1 MAHIWRQIWTL
12 THKNLIITLYRH
24 WLSTPL
30 RALFFPLLFVIF
42 LYKTTSPE
50 PPGKSYS
57 RNLFFPSSQFGI
69 GEPRPVRTLFHATD
83 GASGGRNRIVF
94 VNSGFSGG
102 EIDLV
107 ITNVTAPLR
116 GSNILVKTFQTE
128 NELRTECH
136 SSFRGSSRCMCA
148 AVFYASPSEG
158 SGGRWNYSIR
168 ADGILGTKVN
178 TKAGDNDAQ
187 IYTLPLQHSID
198 SAISRLGTLKPIN
211 GGASK
216 TIFEYPFTA
225 RTHEQQQDDIHS
237 KYMNNVVNILAV
249 AFYISMVGVVYQTTG
264 LIATERETG
273 MADLLDTMM
282 PNQTS
287 WQRQMIRLTSYHL
300 AFVIIYGP
308 GWVGMGAILGA
319 MAFRETSVI
328 IPIVF
333 NMLSGLSL
341 TSFAVFAGGFFR
353 KAQLS
358 GILAVIVSFALA
370 ILAQLS
376 GKVATWVMAVLS
388 FLFPPMNYVYF
399 IITVAR
405 WESQTNAAN
414 LLRPAPN
421 ISSALPAIVF
431 WIFAILQAVIY
442 PFLGAIVERG
452 LYGIPCT
459 SRKTKISNSPV
470 AVHLSRMSKAYR
482 RSFLRRA
489 ISFMTR
495 KHITTVWAVEDLSLQ
510 AYRGE
515 IMVLLGANGSGKSTT
530 LDAIAGIH
538 PVSSG
543 EIVIDY
549 PNSQGTLGY
558 CPQKNILWDDLTV
571 AEHVKVFDSIK
582 SVGPRSSA
590 DNLRNLIK
598 DCDLAKK
605 DSTYSKHLSGGQKR
619 KLQMAMMFAGRSTV
633 CCVDEVSSGVDP
645 LSRRKLW
652 DILLAERGRRSII
665 LTTHFLDEADLLA
678 DRIAILA
685 HGSLKAEGTCVEL
698 KQRLGTGYR
707 VHLYNMP
714 GVIKPPLYGD
724 VLHANHEKGTVYYPG
739 TSADTLVFLKRLQ
752 EDGLKEYQVSGPT
765 IEDAFLK
772 VADEANSDHASF
784 DHGSDTRSLLAKPAA
799 ALVSM
804 EQGRSS
810 TYLELL
816 SGRRTSM
823 LKQFT
828 ILFSK
833 RFTILLRNIAPSI
846 AALAIPIVTA
856 GCASI
861 FLRNVESVDCNPALG
876 GAASGLESSA
886 QSFRL
891 IAGPMSQ
898 LSEIALQKISEAP
911 PGSVTY
917 VENLS
922 QFDYEVQRQ
931 FANLT
936 PGGFFLGEKPVFAWR
951 ADLPIVPGIILQNVM
966 NSMLLNTT
974 IITDYKPLDIPF
986 VADIGNL
993 LIFVTLFGLSMAV
1006 YPAFL
1011 SLYPTAERLRAVRSM
1026 HYSNGVRTLPLWL
1039 AYLVFDFL
1047 ITLTIA
1053 SVTVAIFSS
1062 VRLIWY
1068 HMEYLFLTFLL
1079 YGAASTLFSYVISL
1093 FSPSQLAAF
1102 AVTAAIQA
1110 GMDLVYFVVFIVTL
1124 TYVDASQQNS
1134 VLSIAYYSLG
1144 VTSPVHSFSRALY
1157 LSLNVFGATCRGRE
1171 IAAYPGAMDVFG
1183 GPILYLFIQSFILF
1197 GILLWKDAGPS
1208 LQFWGR
1214 TKSGTDVEDRDTIEL
1229 ETTAG
1234 FARISTSS
1242 DDGLQVLRLRKKF
1255 KQHLAVNDIT
1265 FGVPRGQCFAL
1276 IGPNGAGKST
1286 CISMIRGDT
1295 QPSSRQSQIF
1305 IDGVSALKHRALA
1318 RSRLGV
1324 CPQIDPLDPMTVA
1337 EHLRFYAEV
1346 RGISNPRHN
1355 FKAIIKS
1362 VGLEECADRI
1372 ATTLS
1377 GGNKRKL
1384 SLGIALMGNPSV
1396 LLLDEPSSGMDAV
1409 SKRKMWRTL
1418 SSVTPGRSLVLTTHS
1433 MEEADVLAS
1442 RAGIIAGKMLALG
1455 TTDALRQRY
1464 GNGYSIHLVHSQA
1477 PHTRPVD
1484 MKKMEEWI
1492 RQQFPEAE
1500 MEKGMYYGQVRFGIP
1515 TSGYGQGRSLVEIF
1529 ETLERGKDRL
1539 GVPYYSVS
1547 RSTLD
1552 QVFLSVV
1559 GRHHFEEENRG

>member
-1 MAHIWRQIWTL
+1 MLLSLKSQ
-12 THKNLIITLYRH
+12 YRDTY
-24 WLSTPL
+24 SPG
-30 RALFFPLLFVIF
+30 VIPSLGNSRGF
-42 LYKTTSPE
+42 LYKSTPSCI
-50 PPGKSYS
+50 PPGGEASQYGIGDPQPV
-57 RNLFFPSSQFGI
+57 RNLS
-69 GEPRPVRTLFHATD
+69 HAID

-94 VNSGFSGG
+94 VNGGFSGG

-107 ITNVTAPLR
+107 IKDVTAPLR
-116 GSNILVKTFQTE
+116 ASNIQVHTFQSE
-128 NELRTECH
+128 NDLRTEC
-136 SSFRGSSRCMCA
+136 SASFRGSSRCICA

-158 SGGRWNYSIR
+158 SGGQWNYSIR
-168 ADGILGTKVN
+168 ADGVLGTKID
-178 TKAGDNDAQ
+178 TKANDNDAQ

-198 SAISRLGTLKPIN
+198 FAISRLGTLRSSNDGSAKRV
-211 GGASK
+211 
-216 TIFEYPFTA
+216 FEYPFTS
-225 RTHEQQQDDIHS
+225 RTNEQQQDDIQS

-249 AFYISMVGVVYQTTG
+249 AFYISMVGVMYQTTG

-273 MADLLDTMM
+273 MAALLDTMM
-282 PNQTS
+282 PNQAR
-287 WQRQMIRLTSYHL
+287 WQKQMIRLTSHHL
-300 AFVIIYGP
+300 SFVIVYGP
-308 GWVGMGAILGA
+308 GWVVMGTILGA

-328 IPIVF
+328 IPIIF
-333 NMLSGLSL
+333 NILSGLSL

-358 GILAVIVSFALA
+358 GILAVLVSLVLA
-370 ILAQLS
+370 ILAQVS
-376 GKVATWVMAVLS
+376 GKVTTWAMAVLS
-388 FLFPPMNYVYF
+388 LFFPPMNYVYF
-399 IITVAR
+399 LITVAR
-405 WESQTNAAN
+405 WESQAKASN

-421 ISSALPAIVF
+421 SPSTIPIIVF

-442 PFLGAIVERG
+442 LLLGAIVERAF
-452 LYGIPCT
+452 YGRAST

-470 AVHLSRMSKAYR
+470 AVHLSGMSKTYR
-482 RSFLRRA
+482 PSFVQRA

-495 KHITTVWAVEDLSLQ
+495 KHLATVHAVEDLTLQ

-538 PVSSG
+538 SVSSG

-558 CPQKNILWDDLTV
+558 CPQKNVLWDDLTV
-571 AEHVKVFDSIK
+571 AEHVRIFDSIK
-582 SVGPRSSA
+582 SVGPRSLTA
-590 DNLRNLIK
+590 NLRTLIE

-605 DSTYSKHLSGGQKR
+605 ASTYSKHLSGGQKR

-652 DILLAERGRRSII
+652 DILLAERGRCSII

-685 HGSLKAEGTCVEL
+685 HGSLKAEGTSVEL

-707 VHLYNMP
+707 VHLYSMP
-714 GVIKPPLYGD
+714 GVVQPPVYGD
-724 VLHANHEKGTVYYPG
+724 VLHANHEQGTVYYPG
-739 TSADTLVFLKRLQ
+739 TSADTLMLLRRL
-752 EDGLKEYQVSGPT
+752 EGDGVKEYQVNGPT

-772 VADEANSDHASF
+772 VADEAKPDHASF
-784 DHGSDTRSLLAKPAA
+784 DHGSDTRRLLAKPAA
-799 ALVSM
+799 SLVSM
-804 EQGRSS
+804 GRGKSS
-810 TYLELL
+810 ARLELL
-816 SGRRTSM
+816 SGRRTTM
-823 LKQFT
+823 LKQLT
-828 ILFSK
+828 TLFSK
-833 RFTILLRNIAPSI
+833 RFTILQRNPAPSI
-846 AALAIPIVTA
+846 AALAIPIVAA

-861 FLRNVESVDCNPALG
+861 FLKNVKAVDCNPALG
-876 GAASGLESSA
+876 AVISGLESSA

-891 IAGPMSQ
+891 IAGPKSQ
-898 LSEIALQKISEAP
+898 LSEAALQRISAAP
-911 PGSVTY
+911 PGSVTFA
-917 VENLS
+917 ETLS
-922 QFDYEVQRQ
+922 QFDFEVRRQ

-936 PGGFFLGEKPVFAWR
+936 PGGFFLGEKPTFAWR
-951 ADLPIVPGIILQNVM
+951 ADLPIVPGIIVQNVM
-966 NSMLLNTT
+966 NNMLLNTT

-986 VADIGNL
+986 VAEIGNV
-993 LIFVTLFGLSMAV
+993 LIFVTFFGLSMAV

-1011 SLYPTAERLRAVRSM
+1011 SLYPTVERLRAVRSM
-1026 HYSNGVRTLPLWL
+1026 HYSNGVRALPLWL

-1047 ITLTIA
+1047 VTLTITSVAVAILA
-1053 SVTVAIFSS
+1053 SVTG
-1062 VRLIWY
+1062 IWY
-1068 HMEYLFLTFLL
+1068 RMEYLFLIFLL
-1079 YGAASTLFSYVISL
+1079 YGAASTLFSYVVSL
-1093 FSPSQLAAF
+1093 FVPSQLAAF

-1110 GMDLVYFVVFIVTL
+1110 GMYLVFFVVFIVTL

-1134 VLSIAYYSLG
+1134 ILNIAYYSLG
-1144 VTSPVHSFSRALY
+1144 LTSPVHSFSRALY
-1157 LSLNVFGATCRGRE
+1157 LSLNIFGTTCRGRQ
-1171 IAAYPGAMDVFG
+1171 IAAYPGAIDVFG

-1197 GILLWKDAGPS
+1197 GILMWKDAGPS
-1208 LQFWGR
+1208 LQFWNR
-1214 TKSGTDVEDRDTIEL
+1214 TISGTDMEDRDMIEL
-1229 ETTAG
+1229 EATAE
-1234 FARISTSS
+1234 FARISTTS

-1255 KQHLAVNDIT
+1255 KKHLAVNDIT
-1265 FGVPRGQCFAL
+1265 FGVPRGECFAL

-1337 EHLRFYAEV
+1337 EHLRFYAKV
-1346 RGISNPRHN
+1346 RGISSPRHN
-1355 FKAIIKS
+1355 IEAIIKS
-1362 VGLEECADRI
+1362 VGLEEYADRI

-1455 TTDALRQRY
+1455 TTDALRQKY

-1484 MKKMEEWI
+1484 MKRMEVWI

-1500 MEKGMYYGQVRFGIP
+1500 MEKGMYYGQVRFAIP
-1515 TSGYGQGRSLVEIF
+1515 ARRHGQGRSLVEIF
-1529 ETLERGKDRL
+1529 EKLEWGKDRL

-1559 GRHHFEEENRG
+1559 GRHHFEEEERE

>member
-1 MAHIWRQIWTL
+1 MKDNNIL
-12 THKNLIITLYRH
+12 VLYPPFILYYLFQPSPH

-30 RALFFPLLFVIF
+30 RALFLPLLFVIF
-42 LYKTTSPE
+42 L
-50 PPGKSYS
+50 SYS
-57 RNLFFPSSQFGI
+57 GNLFFPSSQFGI
-69 GEPRPVRTLFHATD
+69 GEPRPVRTLSNAID
-83 GASGGRNRIVF
+83 GASGGRNRIVL

-107 ITNVTAPLR
+107 IKNVTAPLR
-116 GSNILVKTFQTE
+116 DLDIEVKTFQTE
-128 NELRTECH
+128 NELRTECRG
-136 SSFRGSSRCMCA
+136 SFRGSSRCICA

-168 ADGILGTKVN
+168 ADGVLGTKIN

-198 SAISRLGTLKPIN
+198 FAISRLGALKSSN
-211 GGASK
+211 GGSSSK

-249 AFYISMVGVVYQTTG
+249 AFYISMVGVLYQTTG

-273 MADLLDTMM
+273 MAALLDTMM
-282 PNQTS
+282 PNQS
-287 WQRQMIRLTSYHL
+287 RWQRQMIRLTSHHL
-300 AFVIIYGP
+300 SFVIVYGP
-308 GWVGMGAILGA
+308 GWVGMGTILGA
-319 MAFRETSVI
+319 VAFRETSVI

-333 NMLSGLSL
+333 NTLSGLSL
-341 TSFAVFAGGFFR
+341 TSFAVFTGVFFR

-358 GILAVIVSFALA
+358 GILAVILSLVLA
-370 ILAQLS
+370 ILAQVS
-376 GKVATWVMAVLS
+376 GNVTTWVMAVLS
-388 FLFPPMNYVYF
+388 FIFPPMNYVYF

-405 WESQTNAAN
+405 WESQTKAAK
-414 LLRPAPN
+414 LLLPAPN
-421 ISSALPAIVF
+421 SPSTLPAIVF
-431 WIFAILQAVIY
+431 WIFAILQVVIY
-442 PFLGAIVERG
+442 PLLGAFVEG
-452 LYGIPCT
+452 GFYGRAST

-470 AVHLSRMSKAYR
+470 AIHLSRMSKTYR
-482 RSFLRRA
+482 PSFVRRA

-495 KHITTVWAVEDLSLQ
+495 EHLTTVHAVADLTLQ

-538 PVSSG
+538 SISSG
-543 EIVIDY
+543 RIVIDY
-549 PNSQGTLGY
+549 PHSQGTLGY
-558 CPQKNILWDDLTV
+558 CPQKNVLWDDLTV
-571 AEHVKVFDSIK
+571 AEHVKIFDSIK

-590 DNLRNLIK
+590 ENLRVLIE

-605 DSTYSKHLSGGQKR
+605 VSTYSKHLSGGQKR
-619 KLQMAMMFAGRSTV
+619 KLQMAVMFAGRSTI

-652 DILLAERGRRSII
+652 DILLAERGKRSII

-685 HGSLKAEGTCVEL
+685 HGSLKAEGTSVEL

-714 GVIKPPLYGD
+714 GVIKPPVYGD
-724 VLHANHEKGTVYYPG
+724 VLHANDEQGTVYYPG
-739 TSADTLVFLKRLQ
+739 TSACTLMFLKRLQ
-752 EDGLKEYQVSGPT
+752 GDGVKEYQVNGPT
-765 IEDAFLK
+765 IEDVFLK
-772 VADEANSDHASF
+772 VADEAKSGHDSF
-784 DHGSDTRSLLAKPAA
+784 DHGSDTRRLLAKPPAP
-799 ALVSM
+799 LVSM
-804 EQGRSS
+804 ERGKSS
-810 TYLELL
+810 TRLELL
-816 SGRRTSM
+816 SGRRTSL
-823 LKQFT
+823 LKQLT

-833 RFTILLRNIAPSI
+833 RFTILQRNLAPSI
-846 AALAIPIVTA
+846 AALAIPIVAA

-876 GAASGLESSA
+876 ASVSALESSS

-891 IAGPMSQ
+891 IAGPKSQ
-898 LSEIALQKISEAP
+898 LSEVAHQRISEAP
-911 PGSVTY
+911 PGSVNF
-917 VENLS
+917 VETLS
-922 QFDYEVQRQ
+922 QFDYEVRRQ

-936 PGGFFLGEKPVFAWR
+936 PGGFFLGEKPTFVWR
-951 ADLPIVPGIILQNVM
+951 ADVPIVPGIIVQNVM

-974 IITDYKPLDIPF
+974 IITDYKSLDLPF
-986 VADIGNL
+986 VAEIGNL
-993 LIFVTLFGLSMAV
+993 LIFVTFFGLSVAV

-1011 SLYPTAERLRAVRSM
+1011 SLYPTVERLRAVRSM
-1026 HYSNGVRTLPLWL
+1026 HYSNGVRALPLWL
-1039 AYLVFDFL
+1039 AYLAFDFL

-1053 SVTVAIFSS
+1053 SITVAILAS
-1062 VRLIWY
+1062 VTGIWY
-1068 HMEYLFLTFLL
+1068 RMEYLFLIFLL
-1079 YGAASTLFSYVISL
+1079 YGVASTLFSYVISL

-1110 GMDLVYFVVFIVTL
+1110 GMYLVFLVVFVVTL

-1157 LSLNVFGATCRGRE
+1157 LSLNIFGATCRGRE

-1197 GILLWKDAGPS
+1197 GMLQWKDAGPS
-1208 LQFWGR
+1208 VQFWSR
-1214 TKSGTDVEDRDTIEL
+1214 TKSGTDAEDRDTIEL
-1229 ETTAG
+1229 ETTAE

-1242 DDGLQVLRLRKKF
+1242 DDGLQVLRLRKQF
-1255 KQHLAVNDIT
+1255 KKHLAVNDIT
-1265 FGVPRGQCFAL
+1265 FGVPRGECFAL

-1286 CISMIRGDT
+1286 CISMIRGDA

-1337 EHLRFYAEV
+1337 EHLRFYAKV

-1355 FKAIIKS
+1355 FKEIIKS
-1362 VGLEECADRI
+1362 VGLEEYADRI

-1409 SKRKMWRTL
+1409 TKRKMWRTL

-1442 RAGIIAGKMLALG
+1442 RTGIIAGKMLALG

-1464 GNGYSIHLVHSQA
+1464 GNGYSIHMAHSQA

-1484 MKKMEEWI
+1484 MKRMEMWI
-1492 RQQFPEAE
+1492 QQQFPEAE
-1500 MEKGMYYGQVRFGIP
+1500 MEKGMYYGQVRFAIP
-1515 TSGYGQGRSLVEIF
+1515 GRYGQGRSLVEIF
-1529 ETLERGKDRL
+1529 EQLEQGKDRL

-1559 GRHHFEEENRG
+1559 GRHFEEEDRG